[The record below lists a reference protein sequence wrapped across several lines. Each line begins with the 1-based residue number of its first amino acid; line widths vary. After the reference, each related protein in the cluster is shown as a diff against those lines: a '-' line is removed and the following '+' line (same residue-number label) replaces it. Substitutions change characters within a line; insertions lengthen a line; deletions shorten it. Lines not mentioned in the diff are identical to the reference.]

1 MRQAA
6 AKGVF
11 VATSGL
17 ARVANDYVEKSSRR
31 IVPIDGEESVRL
43 MATHDIG
50 ARRKTSCKVKRVDE
64 GCFDPEDIRGM
75 SPP

>member
-1 MRQAA
+1 ML
-6 AKGVF
+6 

-31 IVPIDGEESVRL
+31 IVPINGGEPVRL

-50 ARRKTSCKVKRVDE
+50 ARRKTSCEVKRVDE

-75 SPP
+75 SLP